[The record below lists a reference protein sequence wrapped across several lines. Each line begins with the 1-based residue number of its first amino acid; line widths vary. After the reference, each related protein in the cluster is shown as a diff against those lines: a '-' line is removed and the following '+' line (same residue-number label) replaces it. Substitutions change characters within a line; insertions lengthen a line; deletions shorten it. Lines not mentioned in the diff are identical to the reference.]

1 MSFSI
6 ISGKGML
13 LSAITSVLNAIS
25 PAFTIFISSSLTS
38 KARFCFMLFAKA
50 LIKACRFIRGGGGA
64 PEATCKLVLF
74 CYLKDVFNV
83 FNKV

>member
-1 MSFSI
+1 
-6 ISGKGML
+6 ML

-38 KARFCFMLFAKA
+38 KARFCFILFAKA
-50 LIKACRFIRGGGGA
+50 LIRACRFIKGGA

-74 CYLKDVFNV
+74 FILKTSLMSLIKSNFPA
-83 FNKV
+83 